1 MGYQLV
7 LSVMRPG
14 LKNGGPGI
22 YNHFYMEKDKYF
34 EVRQTQ
40 NSKFNSNISDL
51 GHLNLPIKA
60 PGSSPYN
67 C

>member
-7 LSVMRPG
+7 LSVIRPG

-34 EVRQTQ
+34 EIRQTQ
-40 NSKFNSNISDL
+40 NSKFNSNI
-51 GHLNLPIKA
+51 
-60 PGSSPYN
+60 
-67 C
+67 